1 MLNAAL
7 ALVHDPQRPLSLT
20 PQPLTLKKRATAEE
34 IRADLQERIDRC
46 IARDAKFRG
55 CEAPVPRPVAPRVDG
70 APNWTID
77 GFTGLAPGC
86 FTALVKIVDQARLE
100 YELVS

>member
-1 MLNAAL
+1 MFDAPFDDQAF
-7 ALVHDPQRPLSLT
+7 
-20 PQPLTLKKRATAEE
+20 TLKKRATADE

-46 IARDAKFRG
+46 IARDPKFTG
-55 CEAPVPRPVAPRVDG
+55 CEAPFPRAVAPKHDG

-77 GFTGLAPGC
+77 GFYALAPGC

-100 YELVS
+100 YDLV

>member
-1 MLNAAL
+1 MFDAPFLRLNEQGQAE
-7 ALVHDPQRPLSLT
+7 
-20 PQPLTLKKRATAEE
+20 QPVTLKKQASAKE

-46 IARDAKFRG
+46 IARDPRFAG
-55 CEAPVPRPVAPRVDG
+55 CEAPLPRPVTPRREG

-77 GFTGLAPGC
+77 GFSALAPGC

-100 YELVS
+100 YELIA